1 MKHNRNYHFFHY
13 FIDIQPENAVNN
25 KTTKQKGGDIVANN
39 SSNRSSGAFS
49 NMKYEVANEIGV
61 TLNKEY
67 NGNLP
72 SRDAGRIG
80 GTIVKKVFADYRNNH
95 TQQ

>member
-1 MKHNRNYHFFHY
+1 V
-13 FIDIQPENAVNN
+13 A
-25 KTTKQKGGDIVANN
+25 ANN
-39 SSNRSSGAFS
+39 SNSSGAFN
-49 NMKYEVANEIGV
+49 NMKYEVANELGV

-95 TQQ
+95 QQ